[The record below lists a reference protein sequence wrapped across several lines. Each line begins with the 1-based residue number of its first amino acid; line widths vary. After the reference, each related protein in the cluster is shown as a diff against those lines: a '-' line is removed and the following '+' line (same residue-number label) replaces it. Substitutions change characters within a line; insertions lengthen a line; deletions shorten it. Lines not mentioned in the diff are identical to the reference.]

1 MATAVSTPVR
11 ATTAAR
17 HWPEYLI
24 EAALLGLFMMSACS
38 FAILL
43 DHPGSPAH
51 QAVPDPLVRRLL
63 GGLAMGSTAIV
74 LIYSPWGRRS
84 GAHFNPAATLT
95 FLRLG
100 RIAPRDAGWYVAA
113 QFIGGLGGVLL
124 AAELFGSWL
133 SHEQVRY
140 AATRPGPLGAGIA
153 WLAELGMTFLLF
165 TIVLRVSGHSRYMR
179 LTGLCVGVLI
189 ATYIALEAPLSGM
202 SLNPARTLASA
213 LPAREW
219 SALWI
224 YFTAPPL
231 GMLAAAELHLVLNGR
246 LFCAKLDHAP
256 GAACI
261 HCEYRKVTRSSSLT
275 AELEPTPL
283 PRR

>member
-124 AAELFGSWL
+124 AADLFGT
-133 SHEQVRY
+133 E
-140 AATRPGPLGAGIA
+140 
-153 WLAELGMTFLLF
+153 
-165 TIVLRVSGHSRYMR
+165 
-179 LTGLCVGVLI
+179 
-189 ATYIALEAPLSGM
+189 
-202 SLNPARTLASA
+202 ASA
-213 LPAREW
+213 G
-219 SALWI
+219 S
-224 YFTAPPL
+224 
-231 GMLAAAELHLVLNGR
+231 G
-246 LFCAKLDHAP
+246 D
-256 GAACI
+256 
-261 HCEYRKVTRSSSLT
+261 
-275 AELEPTPL
+275 
-283 PRR
+283 